1 MCQAHLQGSEQASC
15 VTRMFHCLLV
25 VEPVR
30 EKVSSRE
37 SPATPTSKY
46 TEQSWRSNTTTEWS
60 LTLTVLPG
68 DVATHGGI
76 VHLAGRGEGEDVGG
90 ARHTPG
96 GGGGAVA
103 QTELVKVQPDLTDVV
118 CLSLDEVDTGPS
130 RLVGGG
136 EAGVLQ
142 LSDVG
147 GDAPATS
154 DQPHHTARPEPT
166 SAAALRLTTLENILK
181 QYSAEL
187 FYRAGLVMLTSIK
200 NIFLGFKSKKLN
212 SSFRC

>member
-1 MCQAHLQGSEQASC
+1 MLA
-15 VTRMFHCLLV
+15 
-25 VEPVR
+25 
-30 EKVSSRE
+30 
-37 SPATPTSKY
+37 
-46 TEQSWRSNTTTEWS
+46 
-60 LTLTVLPG
+60 G

-118 CLSLDEVDTGPS
+118 ALPLDEVDTGPAH
-130 RLVGGG
+130 RVGGG
-136 EAGVLQ
+136 EAGVLE
-142 LSDVG
+142 LRHVG
-147 GDAPATS
+147 GDDPTTG

-166 SAAALRLTTLENILK
+166 GTASLRLTTLENILK

-212 SSFRC
+212 